1 MEVTE
6 IVRAQYEDVS
16 MRSWSLEEKVTERAY
31 FYVVHGVIPLDPY
44 ETYVGLIC
52 SALRSWCKYSVC
64 MSVDDLVDN
73 LAKAYMRFIIAR
85 YCGDKHWDVK
95 LSDEVFYNI
104 SDAEYETF
112 SECLRAD
119 VCKEWHRRNGDL
131 MGAREFIKREAKR
144 FANEY

>member
-73 LAKAYMRFIIAR
+73 LAKAYMRFVIAR

-119 VCKEWHRRNGDL
+119 VCKEWHRRNGTL
-131 MGAREFIKREAKR
+131 MGAREFIKKNKR
-144 FANEY
+144 IKK